1 MVDIN
6 NYDFK
11 PNINPMK
18 TRELYSIV
26 LKIIGL
32 ISLWH
37 SVTMIFAVVLSGF
50 GVFSMLFSSGSQMI
64 GGFLIASAFA
74 IILQTV
80 LPLIIAFYC
89 LFRTDTLLKA
99 LRLDDDTTLE
109 LLTDRK
115 VIYHILVL
123 SFGVFLLANGA
134 NGFLSVDIKADTKT
148 EMLQAVNNIGNSPNV
163 VSVIESKNYNINFF
177 ALIELL
183 IGLYLLV
190 KSRSISGKIMGRFD
204 SSNVA

>member
-1 MVDIN
+1 
-6 NYDFK
+6 
-11 PNINPMK
+11 MK

-26 LKIIGL
+26 LKVIGL
-32 ISLWH
+32 ISLWQFI
-37 SVTMIFAVVLSGF
+37 SMISAIVLSGF
-50 GVFSMLFSSGSQMI
+50 GVFSLIFSSGSQMI
-64 GGFLIASAFA
+64 GGFLIASTFA

-80 LPLIIAFYC
+80 VPLIIAIFC
-89 LFRTDTLLKA
+89 LFRTDTLLKV
-99 LRLDDDTTLE
+99 LRLNDDITLE
-109 LLTDRK
+109 LLTERK

-163 VSVIESKNYNINFF
+163 VSVIESKNYKINYF
-177 ALIELL
+177 ALIEML

-190 KSRSISGKIMGRFD
+190 KSRSISGIIMGRFD
-204 SSNVA
+204 SSNAA